1 MEICEVDGHPFMVGC
16 QYHPEYKSRPGKP
29 SPLFMGLIL
38 AASGQLP
45 EYISDEAIAVRQSEA
60 SPTIAPISRRRSKCF
75 ETNKRPTSRPFSN
88 LTHKEIRNFDD
99 ARSARA
105 SLVRE
110 HPNDYARRRR
120 NHIRPSRRRHNR
132 ARGRDSRGGDTRA

>member
-1 MEICEVDGHPFMVGC
+1 MVPQLDAAGCKFVGKDDTQTRMEICEVDGHPFMVGC

-60 SPTIAPISRRRSKCF
+60 YADHSSVLTSPLKVLRNKQT
-75 ETNKRPTSRPFSN
+75 TNK
-88 LTHKEIRNFDD
+88 
-99 ARSARA
+99 
-105 SLVRE
+105 
-110 HPNDYARRRR
+110 
-120 NHIRPSRRRHNR
+120 
-132 ARGRDSRGGDTRA
+132 